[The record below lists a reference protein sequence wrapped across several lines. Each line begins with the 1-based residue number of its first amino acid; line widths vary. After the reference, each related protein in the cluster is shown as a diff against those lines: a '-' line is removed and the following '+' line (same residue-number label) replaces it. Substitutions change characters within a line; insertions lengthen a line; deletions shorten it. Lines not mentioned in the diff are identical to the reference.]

1 MGGHFCRHFSEVL
14 GSNRGMAVAGSMGMG
29 ASDLVGTVLNL
40 MTCIVFYQIFA
51 EVLMFSMVGGALDSF
66 YV

>member
-1 MGGHFCRHFSEVL
+1 
-14 GSNRGMAVAGSMGMG
+14 MAVAGSMGMG

-40 MTCIVFYQIFA
+40 MTCIVFFQIFA